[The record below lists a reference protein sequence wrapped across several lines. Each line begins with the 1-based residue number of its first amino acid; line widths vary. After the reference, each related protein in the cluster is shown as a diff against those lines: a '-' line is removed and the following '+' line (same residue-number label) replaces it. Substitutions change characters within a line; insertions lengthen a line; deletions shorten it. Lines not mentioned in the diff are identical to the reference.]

1 MTEPGQP
8 ERRLNISATPET
20 ESGVYADFA
29 TLWHTSD
36 IFTLDFSAMTRPA
49 QLVEGESGQ
58 PAIDVLARLVARVRI
73 PPQQVF
79 ELMKALEQQ
88 LSAWERET
96 GQGRPPS
103 DL

>member
-1 MTEPGQP
+1 MSEPEQP
-8 ERRLNISATPET
+8 ERRLNISATSEM

-36 IFTLDFSAMTRPA
+36 IFTLDFGAMTRPA
-49 QLVEGESGQ
+49 QLIQGDTGQ
-58 PAIDVLARLVARVRI
+58 PVIDVNARLVARVRI

-88 LSAWERET
+88 LSAWEQET
-96 GQGRPPS
+96 GDR
-103 DL
+103 